1 MSNLSRSQSSERMH
15 VVPGP
20 ISATCVC
27 RRLVPSNIWMS
38 LFLTSALEAEPGG
51 SAMAARTGGAAVRAR
66 VIRTREA
73 NADAL
78 AVAPRDASEA
88 EADILSLPSGV
99 SAEISDEAR
108 AGARTARAG
117 VARVEA
123 GRRSSGLRQRV
134 YRASPAWKLGRFDL
148 VRGRARECC
157 VSRGRPNV
165 SVCHDLPARQG
176 CPRTSTWPNRYPRA
190 FPSNGESDF
199 PAN

>member
-1 MSNLSRSQSSERMH
+1 
-15 VVPGP
+15 
-20 ISATCVC
+20 
-27 RRLVPSNIWMS
+27 
-38 LFLTSALEAEPGG
+38 
-51 SAMAARTGGAAVRAR
+51 VRAR

-148 VRGRARECC
+148 RWVARASV
-157 VSRGRPNV
+157 VSPEGDLD
-165 SVCHDLPARQG
+165 VCHDLPARQG
-176 CPRTSTWPNRYPRA
+176 ALERARGRIVIRAHFHRTVSPIFPRI
-190 FPSNGESDF
+190 SN
-199 PAN
+199 